1 MSTTTNKLCTGAA
14 TDDSPPS
21 LTAEPANSNSV
32 TLSGFKFGVDLIE
45 LSKNHVAFLRA
56 AHAAGLTLG
65 RPSAESFRRYS
76 ELCEYMYCGQPS
88 VPPLTRWRCWV
99 QGCR

>member
-1 MSTTTNKLCTGAA
+1 MSATTTTTNKLCTGAA

-21 LTAEPANSNSV
+21 LTAEPGPAEQLSNSV
-32 TLSGFKFGVDLIE
+32 TGFKFGVDLIE

-76 ELCEYMYCGQPS
+76 ELCE
-88 VPPLTRWRCWV
+88 
-99 QGCR
+99 

>member
-21 LTAEPANSNSV
+21 LTAEPAEQLLSN
-32 TLSGFKFGVDLIE
+32 SGFKFGVDLIE

-56 AHAAGLTLG
+56 AHAGGLTLG

-76 ELCEYMYCGQPS
+76 ELCE
-88 VPPLTRWRCWV
+88 
-99 QGCR
+99 

>member
-1 MSTTTNKLCTGAA
+1 MSATATTTNKLCTGAA
-14 TDDSPPS
+14 TEDSTLS
-21 LTAEPANSNSV
+21 LTAEQADSNSNS
-32 TLSGFKFGVDLIE
+32 GAKFGVDLIE

-76 ELCEYMYCGQPS
+76 ELCE
-88 VPPLTRWRCWV
+88 
-99 QGCR
+99 

>member
-1 MSTTTNKLCTGAA
+1 MSATATTTNKLCTGAA
-14 TDDSPPS
+14 TEDSTLS
-21 LTAEPANSNSV
+21 LTAEPAESNSV
-32 TLSGFKFGVDLIE
+32 TGFKFGVDLIE

-76 ELCEYMYCGQPS
+76 ELCE
-88 VPPLTRWRCWV
+88 
-99 QGCR
+99 

>member
-1 MSTTTNKLCTGAA
+1 MSTTTANELCTGAA

-21 LTAEPANSNSV
+21 LTAEPADANSV
-32 TLSGFKFGVDLIE
+32 TGFKFGVDLIE
-45 LSKNHVAFLRA
+45 LSKHHVAFLRA

-76 ELCEYMYCGQPS
+76 ELCE
-88 VPPLTRWRCWV
+88 
-99 QGCR
+99 

>member
-1 MSTTTNKLCTGAA
+1 MSTTKTNTLCIA
-14 TDDSPPS
+14 DDSALS
-21 LTAEPANSNSV
+21 LTAEPEDASSV
-32 TLSGFKFGVDLIE
+32 TGAKFGVDLIE

-76 ELCEYMYCGQPS
+76 ELCE
-88 VPPLTRWRCWV
+88 
-99 QGCR
+99 

>member
-21 LTAEPANSNSV
+21 LTAEPAEQLLSN
-32 TLSGFKFGVDLIE
+32 SGFKFGVDLIE

-76 ELCEYMYCGQPS
+76 ELCE
-88 VPPLTRWRCWV
+88 
-99 QGCR
+99 

>member
-1 MSTTTNKLCTGAA
+1 MSATTANKLCTGAA

-21 LTAEPANSNSV
+21 LTAEQLSNSV
-32 TLSGFKFGVDLIE
+32 TGFKFGVDLIE

-76 ELCEYMYCGQPS
+76 ELCE
-88 VPPLTRWRCWV
+88 
-99 QGCR
+99 

>member
-1 MSTTTNKLCTGAA
+1 MSTTKTNKLCTGTV

-21 LTAEPANSNSV
+21 LTAEQLSNSV
-32 TLSGFKFGVDLIE
+32 TGFKFGVDLIE

-76 ELCEYMYCGQPS
+76 ELCE
-88 VPPLTRWRCWV
+88 
-99 QGCR
+99 

>member
-1 MSTTTNKLCTGAA
+1 MSTTKTNKLCTGAV

-21 LTAEPANSNSV
+21 LTAEQLSNSV
-32 TLSGFKFGVDLIE
+32 TGFKFGVDLIE

-76 ELCEYMYCGQPS
+76 ELCE
-88 VPPLTRWRCWV
+88 
-99 QGCR
+99 

>member
-1 MSTTTNKLCTGAA
+1 MSTTKTNKLCIA
-14 TDDSPPS
+14 DDSTLS
-21 LTAEPANSNSV
+21 LTAEPADSNSNS
-32 TLSGFKFGVDLIE
+32 GAKFGVDLIE

-76 ELCEYMYCGQPS
+76 ELCE
-88 VPPLTRWRCWV
+88 
-99 QGCR
+99 